1 MRSIASR
8 GAIGGISRSVRNV
21 TRILDAAGYN
31 LILIESVGVGQVE
44 IELSKVVNLTLV
56 IFTPHIGDNIQ
67 AVKAGL
73 NEIGDIYVIN
83 KGDLEGAT
91 RLYNLIL
98 DFVGTSGQNPA
109 VMKVSAKTSTGI
121 TDLAVTVK
129 KLLKQDDKLQK
140 EKEKRMLELE
150 IRDMVLNKIEQE
162 VFALLDKDD
171 HIYRLVDKLLK
182 KEIDPYQVC
191 GTIERQGIEVTDNME
206 TSSFKTDSEIPVKR
220 VYKGKD
226 LRNYKKLQEAD
237 PGKFP
242 YLRGLYRN
250 MYRERLWTMRQYSG
264 FGSTE
269 ETNARFRFLLDHGQT
284 GLSLAFDLPTQTGR
298 DSDHR
303 LAEGEVG
310 RTGVTISSI
319 EDMMSSFANIPLDKV
334 STSMTINSTAST
346 LLALYI
352 TVAESQGLSPPQ
364 IRGTTQNDILKEY
377 IARNTYIYP
386 PKPSMRLI
394 GDMIQYLL

>member
-1 MRSIASR
+1 MRLVLPIVKGLLRGDRRSLARAISIVDNEESSFELIIHQIFNKTGNARTVGFTGPGGAGKSSLISKLVTEFQNMGYRVAVLAVDPTSPITGGAMLGDRVRMQGMLEDDRVFMRSIASR

-98 DFVGTSGQNPA
+98 DFVGTFGQNPA

-171 HIYRLVDKLLK
+171 QVYRLVDKLLK
-182 KEIDPYQVC
+182 KEIDPYQAA
-191 GTIERQGIEVTDNME
+191 EQL
-206 TSSFKTDSEIPVKR
+206 
-220 VYKGKD
+220 KD
-226 LRNYKKLQEAD
+226 KLLR
-237 PGKFP
+237 
-242 YLRGLYRN
+242 
-250 MYRERLWTMRQYSG
+250 
-264 FGSTE
+264 
-269 ETNARFRFLLDHGQT
+269 
-284 GLSLAFDLPTQTGR
+284 
-298 DSDHR
+298 
-303 LAEGEVG
+303 
-310 RTGVTISSI
+310 
-319 EDMMSSFANIPLDKV
+319 
-334 STSMTINSTAST
+334 
-346 LLALYI
+346 
-352 TVAESQGLSPPQ
+352 
-364 IRGTTQNDILKEY
+364 
-377 IARNTYIYP
+377 
-386 PKPSMRLI
+386 
-394 GDMIQYLL
+394 